1 MNVFVFVADPN
12 FHWLSVWQWQ
22 PILCCGCLD
31 FWRNIWE
38 FKQNKFC
45 ESQSHHM
52 RRQLAS
58 FKCESYLQIN
68 YRLIRGGNW
77 RRRFRHKRRQLRSFL
92 TSSCWGSRSTTA
104 GWTESGR
111 DRGQDEE
118 KLRDMAETWLGTSSS
133 VWRLRSAN
141 SDMSNCPIA
150 NENSY
155 TAYIG
160 TCNTFKYLREMNW
173 YSPKKVKAVGC
184 TVSINLTKKHVSL
197 TF

>member
-1 MNVFVFVADPN
+1 MYLYLLLTQISIDCLAVAA
-12 FHWLSVWQWQ
+12 HSLLR
-22 PILCCGCLD
+22 ILD

-58 FKCESYLQIN
+58 FKCEADLKLN
-68 YRLIRGGNW
+68 RRLIRGGNW

-111 DRGQDEE
+111 DRGQDDE

-160 TCNTFKYLREMNW
+160 TCNTFKYLREINW
-173 YSPKKVKAVGC
+173 YSPKKVKEVEC

>member
-1 MNVFVFVADPN
+1 MYECICICICCWPKFP
-12 FHWLSVWQWQ
+12 LTVWQWQ

-58 FKCESYLQIN
+58 FKCEAYLQFN
-68 YRLIRGGNW
+68 CRLIRGGNW

-111 DRGQDEE
+111 DRGAGWGEVE
-118 KLRDMAETWLGTSSS
+118 RHGRDLTWDFLLCVKASFRKFWHVAAIYCGS
-133 VWRLRSAN
+133 VW
-141 SDMSNCPIA
+141 P
-150 NENSY
+150 
-155 TAYIG
+155 T
-160 TCNTFKYLREMNW
+160 NT
-173 YSPKKVKAVGC
+173 V
-184 TVSINLTKKHVSL
+184 
-197 TF
+197 

>member
-1 MNVFVFVADPN
+1 MCLCNYVWMYLYLLLTQISIDCLAVAA
-12 FHWLSVWQWQ
+12 HSLLR
-22 PILCCGCLD
+22 ILD

-58 FKCESYLQIN
+58 FKCEAYLQFKR
-68 YRLIRGGNW
+68 RLIRGGNW

-111 DRGQDEE
+111 DRGAGWGEVE
-118 KLRDMAETWLGTSSS
+118 RHGRDLTWDFLLCVKASFRKFWH
-133 VWRLRSAN
+133 VQL
-141 SDMSNCPIA
+141 SNCKWK
-150 NENSY
+150 
-155 TAYIG
+155 
-160 TCNTFKYLREMNW
+160 FLH
-173 YSPKKVKAVGC
+173 
-184 TVSINLTKKHVSL
+184 SIHRNM
-197 TF
+197 